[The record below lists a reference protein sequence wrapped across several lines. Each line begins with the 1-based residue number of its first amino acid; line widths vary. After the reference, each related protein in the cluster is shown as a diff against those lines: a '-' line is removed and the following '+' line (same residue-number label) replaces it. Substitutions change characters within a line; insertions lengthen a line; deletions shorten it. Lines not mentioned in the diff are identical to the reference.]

1 MKTKVSMEETVALS
15 SMINFVDLGKLYK
28 TGEHNFFNKYGIIVL
43 PEGF

>member
-15 SMINFVDLGKLYK
+15 NMINYVDLGKLYK
-28 TGEHNFFNKYGIIVL
+28 TGKHNFFNKYGIIVL